1 MKLSCALLLLVLFL
15 NLGLGTYFANRSS
28 AFWRQACGLRRS
40 EGMPFSQERIFL
52 QPRSPVLSW
61 IADMGSDIS
70 EEIRNKLCATLASST
85 LPAALGSLNSIC
97 ITLLAYFRLE
107 EPVLLIIALIDS
119 VFLVTRSLATNVRA
133 LERIAADMVVLSGIG
148 WAIMLAA
155 TMVVVGFSGDTP
167 MIIITVAS
175 ALGSCAGI
183 IARNYA
189 APRMALTQVVVI
201 DGSFKIPFGALYP
214 EFIPLLMCQG
224 VGFVSVAAW
233 IMRQQRDTTVRA
245 IAGQIESRTQSLVD
259 PLTGLL
265 NRRGLAEKTQ
275 LMRQNSSTKV
285 LLYLDLD
292 GFKQIN
298 DRLGHGVGDEI
309 LSQVARRLTICMPES
324 PICRMG
330 GDEFIAVVDCQSRH
344 AASAIGSRI
353 IHTLSLPYTTSVG
366 QVSAG
371 VSVGICLFDPASAD
385 LERVMMQADAALY
398 QAKSAGR
405 GCALLYGE
413 VEEMPAK
420 VSA

>member
-1 MKLSCALLLLVLFL
+1 
-15 NLGLGTYFANRSS
+15 
-28 AFWRQACGLRRS
+28 
-40 EGMPFSQERIFL
+40 MPFSRERNFL
-52 QPRSPVLSW
+52 QPRSSVLNW

-85 LPAALGSLNSIC
+85 LPAVLGSLNSIC

-107 EPVLLIIALIDS
+107 QPVLLIIALIDTA
-119 VFLVTRSLATNVRA
+119 FLVTRFIATNVSS
-133 LERIAADMVVLSGIG
+133 LERIAADMVVMSGIG
-148 WAIMLAA
+148 WAVMMAA

-233 IMRQQRDTTVRA
+233 IMRQQRETTVRA
-245 IAGQIESRTQSLVD
+245 IAGQIESRTQSLLD

-265 NRRGLAEKTQ
+265 NRRGLAEKAQ
-275 LMRQNSSTKV
+275 LMRQMPTPKA

-309 LSQVARRLTICMPES
+309 LSQVARRLTICMPEAS
-324 PICRMG
+324 ICRMG
-330 GDEFIAVVDCQSRH
+330 GDEFIVVVDCQSQQ
-344 AASAIGSRI
+344 AASAIGTRI
-353 IHTLSLPYTTSVG
+353 IHTLSLPYTTSCG
-366 QVSAG
+366 QASAG
-371 VSVGICLFDPASAD
+371 VSVGICLFDPESAD
-385 LERVMMQADAALY
+385 LERAMMQADAALY

-405 GCALLYGE
+405 GCALLYGG
-413 VEEMPAK
+413 VEEPPAK